1 MELLERAQETTE
13 LKRALEAALRHSG
26 QLVFVSGEAGI
37 GKSVLVGDFC
47 DHHAGAVR
55 IWRGACD
62 ALFTPRPL
70 GPLLDVA
77 SAAGGTLADLAGQG
91 VRPYQVAEALRKEL
105 SPVPTILVLEDLHW
119 ADEATLDVVSI
130 LSRRMDGVP
139 ALVVATYRDDELGPG
154 HPLRMVVGELA
165 TNPAVGRIRLQSLS
179 LAGVS
184 AMAGTGSFDVESLYR
199 RTNGNPFFVT
209 EVLAAPSEAIPLNV
223 RDAVIARVSRL
234 DAGARALLDSVAV
247 VPLGC
252 EYWLLERVTEAEI
265 DHLDTCLASGV
276 LVADTSRVRFRHE
289 LARLTIEQE
298 LLPSRSLRL
307 HQRTLEALRAAPA
320 PDPARLV
327 HHAVAASDAAAVARY
342 APEAGARAAALGAHR
357 EAAAHYQHAIHFT
370 DRGLTEVVGDLYDRR
385 AYACYLSGD
394 FPAALDAQRQAVD
407 HHRRAGD
414 KLRLGQAARLLS
426 LLLRYE
432 GDLTQAWAVGHEAL
446 SLLRTVPDS
455 HELALAYC
463 NLSHLATAAEDGDQ
477 ARALATEAVRLAHD
491 LQDTEATIYA
501 AINVGSVEFIEGRLD
516 AVEHLQD
523 TLRLALDH
531 GFEEHAGRAYVNL
544 TWWSPRRRTYARV
557 DEFYDPGL
565 RYTRERGLD
574 LWHSYLLAYRAR
586 AQLDRGRWDEALGLT
601 TTILRHARTSPVPK
615 IVALSMLGLLRARRG
630 ESGVWEPLDE
640 AWALASPTGELQR
653 MEPAAL
659 ARAEAY
665 WLENR
670 NQEVLDAT
678 SATLEVARSR
688 QADWVVGEMLLW
700 RNRAGALGDTL
711 TDVCEP
717 FGSELRGDWNAA
729 AAQWQALDAPYEAA
743 IALSHAD
750 DEGALR
756 EGLAS
761 LQHLGAKPGAARV
774 TRRLRQRGAR
784 GLARGPRSSTLVNSA
799 QLTRRELE
807 VLALLSGSLRN
818 QEIAQRLFLSE
829 RTVEH
834 HVASIL
840 RKLGVAGRAEAR
852 REAVRLALIEEK

>member
-1 MELLERAQETTE
+1 M
-13 LKRALEAALRHSG
+13 
-26 QLVFVSGEAGI
+26 
-37 GKSVLVGDFC
+37 
-47 DHHAGAVR
+47 
-55 IWRGACD
+55 
-62 ALFTPRPL
+62 
-70 GPLLDVA
+70 
-77 SAAGGTLADLAGQG
+77 
-91 VRPYQVAEALRKEL
+91 
-105 SPVPTILVLEDLHW
+105 
-119 ADEATLDVVSI
+119 
-130 LSRRMDGVP
+130 
-139 ALVVATYRDDELGPG
+139 
-154 HPLRMVVGELA
+154 
-165 TNPAVGRIRLQSLS
+165 
-179 LAGVS
+179 
-184 AMAGTGSFDVESLYR
+184 
-199 RTNGNPFFVT
+199 
-209 EVLAAPSEAIPLNV
+209 
-223 RDAVIARVSRL
+223 
-234 DAGARALLDSVAV
+234 
-247 VPLGC
+247 
-252 EYWLLERVTEAEI
+252 
-265 DHLDTCLASGV
+265 
-276 LVADTSRVRFRHE
+276 
-289 LARLTIEQE
+289 
-298 LLPSRSLRL
+298 
-307 HQRTLEALRAAPA
+307 
-320 PDPARLV
+320 
-327 HHAVAASDAAAVARY
+327 
-342 APEAGARAAALGAHR
+342 
-357 EAAAHYQHAIHFT
+357 
-370 DRGLTEVVGDLYDRR
+370 
-385 AYACYLSGD
+385 
-394 FPAALDAQRQAVD
+394 
-407 HHRRAGD
+407 
-414 KLRLGQAARLLS
+414 
-426 LLLRYE
+426 LLRYE

-501 AINVGSVEFIEGRLD
+501 AINVGSVNFIEGRLD

-761 LQHLGAKPGAARV
+761 LQHLGAKRAQLAY
-774 TRRLRQRGAR
+774 RRLRQRGR
-784 GLARGPRSSTLVNSA
+784 SGTGSGGLAPARSSIPPNSPGA
-799 QLTRRELE
+799 SSRSWPCCRA
-807 VLALLSGSLRN
+807 VLRN

-834 HVASIL
+834 HVASIPGSSESL
-840 RKLGVAGRAEAR
+840 GGQKLPAGSSPTGAHRGK
-852 REAVRLALIEEK
+852 IGT